1 MAVNRADIGAK
12 KMRESRTENMTAGK
26 ALKIL
31 HLTAQKPFA
40 TGSGTY
46 LLNLIGALSGK
57 GCEQAVIYGIDAGE
71 QLPEDAARRFS
82 EARLLSYPVL
92 YSSPELPFHVL
103 GMSDVMPY
111 PATRYRDL
119 DENMLKAFE
128 AAFGQAIKTAVESF
142 QPDLIF
148 CQHLFLLSALVRR
161 LCPDRPVFAFCHET
175 GLIQSEINPH
185 LFARIRDDLARL
197 EGIFALQPLQQ
208 KKILSRIPIPASR
221 CIVTGTSCNLSVF
234 QKENSTAKRTL
245 AEGSGDLSN
254 GFDKEPAG
262 KPDCN
267 IASGKRAGNSR
278 SLNVHQQDNAV
289 NASAQLSCSSAELV
303 RPCRLIYAGKL
314 SRLKGVDLLLRAF
327 RLLDPE
333 KFSLTLIGDSSDADE
348 RKLIEQL
355 CASLTLPLQRFPR
368 QDNAALPAFYAQADL
383 FILPTLREGLAISI
397 LEALACGLPCLMSD
411 LPGAPDGLLAH
422 LLYKPEEKL
431 PQALRFV
438 PFPEAVAADPEALLQ
453 PAQASEEAA
462 AAFVQNLAESIQDFA
477 PACVSRELAFPDMSP
492 CLVSSLADRVL
503 AACKKLLA

>member
-1 MAVNRADIGAK
+1 MTACLT
-12 KMRESRTENMTAGK
+12 ESREENMTAGK

-46 LLNLIGALSGK
+46 LLNLIGALSEK

-71 QLPEDAARRFS
+71 QLPEDAARRFA
-82 EARLLSYPVL
+82 EARLQSYPVL

-128 AAFGQAIKTAVESF
+128 AAFGQAIKTAVEAF

-185 LFARIRDDLARL
+185 LFARIKDDLARL

-234 QKENSTAKRTL
+234 QQENSTAK
-245 AEGSGDLSN
+245 ASGDLSN
-254 GFDKEPAG
+254 GLVKEPAG
-262 KPDCN
+262 KSNCN
-267 IASGKRAGNSR
+267 IASGKRVGNSR

-314 SRLKGVDLLLRAF
+314 SRLKGVDLLLRAC
-327 RLLDPE
+327 RLLDPK
-333 KFSLTLIGDSSDADE
+333 KFSLTLIGDSSDAE
-348 RKLIEQL
+348 EQRLIEQL

-431 PQALRFV
+431 PKALRFV
-438 PFPEAVAADPEALLQ
+438 PFSEDVSADPEALLQ

-477 PACVSRELAFPDMSP
+477 PACVSRELAFPDMNP
-492 CLVSSLADRVL
+492 CLASSLADRIL

>member
-1 MAVNRADIGAK
+1 MTDSMIVKMADSGAK
-12 KMRESRTENMTAGK
+12 KMRESRTENMIAGK

-46 LLNLIGALSGK
+46 LLNLIGALSVK
-57 GCEQAVIYGIDAGE
+57 ACKQAVIYGIDTGE
-71 QLPEDAARRFS
+71 QLPEDAARRFA
-82 EARLLSYPVL
+82 EARLQSYPVL

-128 AAFGQAIKTAVESF
+128 AAFGQAIKMAVEAF

-234 QKENSTAKRTL
+234 QKENSTAKRTV
-245 AEGSGDLSN
+245 AEGSGDLSK
-254 GFDKEPAG
+254 GLVKKPVG
-262 KPDCN
+262 KPNCTV
-267 IASGKRAGNSR
+267 ASGKRVGNSR

-289 NASAQLSCSSAELV
+289 NASEQFA

-314 SRLKGVDLLLRAF
+314 SRLKGVDLLLRAC

-348 RKLIEQL
+348 QRLIEQL
-355 CASLTLPLQRFPR
+355 CASLTLHLQRFPR

-431 PQALRFV
+431 PKALRFV
-438 PFPEAVAADPEALLQ
+438 PFPEDVSADPEALLQ
-453 PAQASEEAA
+453 PCKGSEEAA

-492 CLVSSLADRVL
+492 CLATSLADRIL

>member
-1 MAVNRADIGAK
+1 MSKGKQISMETALPAK
-12 KMRESRTENMTAGK
+12 KHKRTKEMTACLTESRTENMTAGK

-46 LLNLIGALSGK
+46 LLNLIGALSEK
-57 GCEQAVIYGIDAGE
+57 GCEQAVIYGIDTGE
-71 QLPEDAARRFS
+71 QLPEDAALRFS
-82 EARLLSYPVL
+82 EARLQSYPVFYL
-92 YSSPELPFHVL
+92 SPELPFHVL

-128 AAFGQAIKTAVESF
+128 AAFGQAIKMAVEAF

-185 LFARIRDDLARL
+185 LFARIKEDLARL

-208 KKILSRIPIPASR
+208 KKILTRIPIPASR

-234 QKENSTAKRTL
+234 QKA
-245 AEGSGDLSN
+245 A
-254 GFDKEPAG
+254 A
-262 KPDCN
+262 
-267 IASGKRAGNSR
+267 A
-278 SLNVHQQDNAV
+278 
-289 NASAQLSCSSAELV
+289 AQLNFSSAELA

-314 SRLKGVDLLLRAF
+314 SRLKGVDLLLRAC

-333 KFSLTLIGDSSDADE
+333 KFSLTLIGDSSDAE
-348 RKLIEQL
+348 EQRLIEQL

-438 PFPEAVAADPEALLQ
+438 PFPEGVAADPETLLQ
-453 PAQASEEAA
+453 PCKGSEEAA

-492 CLVSSLADRVL
+492 CFASSLADRIL
-503 AACKKLLA
+503 AACEKLLA

>member
-1 MAVNRADIGAK
+1 
-12 KMRESRTENMTAGK
+12 MRESGTENMTAGK

-57 GCEQAVIYGIDAGE
+57 GCEQAVIYGVDAGE
-71 QLPEDAARRFS
+71 QLPEDAARRFA
-82 EARLLSYPVL
+82 EARLQSYPVL

-119 DENMLKAFE
+119 DENMLQAFE
-128 AAFGQAIKTAVESF
+128 TAFGQAIKTAVEAF

-161 LCPDRPVFAFCHET
+161 LCPDQPVFAFCHET

-185 LFARIRDDLARL
+185 LFARIKDDLARL

-234 QKENSTAKRTL
+234 QQENSAAK
-245 AEGSGDLSN
+245 GSGDLSN

-262 KPDCN
+262 KPNCN
-267 IASGKRAGNSR
+267 IASGKRVGNSR

-289 NASAQLSCSSAELV
+289 NASEQFA

-314 SRLKGVDLLLRAF
+314 SRLKGVDLLLRAC

-333 KFSLTLIGDSSDADE
+333 KFSLTLIGDSSDE
-348 RKLIEQL
+348 EEQRLIEQL

-438 PFPEAVAADPEALLQ
+438 LFPEAVAADPEVLLQ
-453 PAQASEEAA
+453 PCQASEEAA

-477 PACVSRELAFPDMSP
+477 PACVSRELTFPDMSP
-492 CLVSSLADRVL
+492 CLASSLADRIL
-503 AACKKLLA
+503 AACEKLLA

>member
-1 MAVNRADIGAK
+1 
-12 KMRESRTENMTAGK
+12 MTAGK

-82 EARLLSYPVL
+82 EARLQSYPVL

-119 DENMLKAFE
+119 NENMLKAFE
-128 AAFGQAIKTAVESF
+128 AAFGQAIKTALKAF

-161 LCPDRPVFAFCHET
+161 LCPDRPVFAICHET

-185 LFARIRDDLARL
+185 LFARIKDDLARL

-234 QKENSTAKRTL
+234 QQENSAAK
-245 AEGSGDLSN
+245 GSGNLSN
-254 GFDKEPAG
+254 GLVKEPVG
-262 KPDCN
+262 KPDCTV
-267 IASGKRAGNSR
+267 ASEKRAGNAR
-278 SLNVHQQDNAV
+278 SLNVLQQDNAE
-289 NASAQLSCSSAELV
+289 NAEARLSCSSAELA

-314 SRLKGVDLLLRAF
+314 SRLKGVDLLLRAC
-327 RLLDPE
+327 RLLDPK

-348 RKLIEQL
+348 QRLIEQL

-438 PFPEAVAADPEALLQ
+438 PFPEGVSADPEALLQ
-453 PAQASEEAA
+453 PCQASEEAA

-492 CLVSSLADRVL
+492 CLASSLADRIL
-503 AACKKLLA
+503 AACEKLLA

>member
-1 MAVNRADIGAK
+1 
-12 KMRESRTENMTAGK
+12 MTAGK

-82 EARLLSYPVL
+82 EARLQSYPVL

-119 DENMLKAFE
+119 NENMLQAFE
-128 AAFGQAIKTAVESF
+128 AAFERAIKTAVEAF

-185 LFARIRDDLARL
+185 LFARIKEDLARL

-208 KKILSRIPIPASR
+208 KKILTRIPIPASR

-234 QKENSTAKRTL
+234 QQA
-245 AEGSGDLSN
+245 A
-254 GFDKEPAG
+254 A
-262 KPDCN
+262 
-267 IASGKRAGNSR
+267 A
-278 SLNVHQQDNAV
+278 
-289 NASAQLSCSSAELV
+289 AQLSCSSAELA

-314 SRLKGVDLLLRAF
+314 SRLKGVDLLLRAC

-333 KFSLTLIGDSSDADE
+333 KFSLTLIGDSSDAE
-348 RKLIEQL
+348 EQRLIEQL

-438 PFPEAVAADPEALLQ
+438 PFPEGVSADPETLLQ
-453 PAQASEEAA
+453 PCKGSEEAA

-492 CLVSSLADRVL
+492 CLSSSLADRIL

>member
-1 MAVNRADIGAK
+1 
-12 KMRESRTENMTAGK
+12 MTAGK

-82 EARLLSYPVL
+82 EARLRSYPVL

-234 QKENSTAKRTL
+234 QQENSAAKRTL

-254 GFDKEPAG
+254 GLVKEPVG
-262 KPDCN
+262 KHDCN
-267 IASGKRAGNSR
+267 IASGKRSGNSR
-278 SLNVHQQDNAV
+278 SLNVLQEDIAENAE
-289 NASAQLSCSSAELV
+289 ELA

-314 SRLKGVDLLLRAF
+314 SRLKGVDLLLRAC
-327 RLLDPE
+327 RLLNPE
-333 KFSLTLIGDSSDADE
+333 KFSLTLIGDSSDE
-348 RKLIEQL
+348 EEQRLIEQL

-431 PQALRFV
+431 PQALRFM

-492 CLVSSLADRVL
+492 CLASSLADRILV
-503 AACKKLLA
+503 ACEKLLA

>member
-1 MAVNRADIGAK
+1 MADTMVVQMTDLRAK
-12 KMRESRTENMTAGK
+12 KMRESGTENMTAGK

-46 LLNLIGALSGK
+46 LLNLIGALSEK
-57 GCEQAVIYGIDAGE
+57 GCEQAVIYGIDTGE

-82 EARLLSYPVL
+82 EARLQSYPVL

-119 DENMLKAFE
+119 DENMLQAFE
-128 AAFGQAIKTAVESF
+128 TAFGRAIKTTVEAF

-185 LFARIRDDLARL
+185 LFARIKDDLARL

-234 QKENSTAKRTL
+234 QQKNSTAK
-245 AEGSGDLSN
+245 ASGDLSN
-254 GFDKEPAG
+254 GLVKEPA
-262 KPDCN
+262 
-267 IASGKRAGNSR
+267 
-278 SLNVHQQDNAV
+278 
-289 NASAQLSCSSAELV
+289 

-314 SRLKGVDLLLRAF
+314 SRLKGVDLLLRAC
-327 RLLDPE
+327 RLLDPK
-333 KFSLTLIGDSSDADE
+333 KFSLTLIGDSSDAE
-348 RKLIEQL
+348 EQKLIEQL

-368 QDNAALPAFYAQADL
+368 QDNAALPSFYAQADL

-431 PQALRFV
+431 PKALRFV
-438 PFPEAVAADPEALLQ
+438 PFPEAVAADPEVLLQ
-453 PAQASEEAA
+453 PCQASEEAA
-462 AAFVQNLAESIQDFA
+462 AAFVQNLAESIQNFA

-492 CLVSSLADRVL
+492 CLASSLADRIL
-503 AACKKLLA
+503 AACEKRIA

>member
-1 MAVNRADIGAK
+1 
-12 KMRESRTENMTAGK
+12 MRESRTENMTAGK

-46 LLNLIGALSGK
+46 LLNLIGALSEK
-57 GCEQAVIYGIDAGE
+57 GCEQAVIYGIDTGE

-82 EARLLSYPVL
+82 GARLQSYPVL

-128 AAFGQAIKTAVESF
+128 AAFGRAIKTAVEAF

-161 LCPDRPVFAFCHET
+161 LCPDRPIFAFCHET

-185 LFARIRDDLARL
+185 LFARIKDDLARL

-234 QKENSTAKRTL
+234 QQENSSAKRTV

-254 GFDKEPAG
+254 GLVKEPVG
-262 KPDCN
+262 KPDCTV
-267 IASGKRAGNSR
+267 ASEKRAGNAR
-278 SLNVHQQDNAV
+278 SLNVLQQDNAE
-289 NASAQLSCSSAELV
+289 NTEEPA

-314 SRLKGVDLLLRAF
+314 SRLKGVDLLLRAC

-333 KFSLTLIGDSSDADE
+333 KFSLTLIGDSSDAE
-348 RKLIEQL
+348 EQRLIERL

-368 QDNAALPAFYAQADL
+368 QDNATLPAFYAQADL
-383 FILPTLREGLAISI
+383 FILPTLREGLALSI

-431 PQALRFV
+431 PKALRFV

-453 PAQASEEAA
+453 PGQASEEAS

-477 PACVSRELAFPDMSP
+477 SACVSRELAFPDMSP
-492 CLVSSLADRVL
+492 CLASSLADRIL
-503 AACKKLLA
+503 AACEKLLA

>member
-1 MAVNRADIGAK
+1 
-12 KMRESRTENMTAGK
+12 MTAGK

-46 LLNLIGALSGK
+46 LLNLIGALSEK
-57 GCEQAVIYGIDAGE
+57 GCEQAVIYGIDTGE
-71 QLPEDAARRFS
+71 QLPEDAALRFS
-82 EARLLSYPVL
+82 EARLQSYPVFYL
-92 YSSPELPFHVL
+92 SPELPFHVL

-128 AAFGQAIKTAVESF
+128 AAFGQAIKMAVEAF

-185 LFARIRDDLARL
+185 LFARIKEDLARL

-208 KKILSRIPIPASR
+208 KKILTRIPIPASR

-234 QKENSTAKRTL
+234 QKA
-245 AEGSGDLSN
+245 A
-254 GFDKEPAG
+254 A
-262 KPDCN
+262 
-267 IASGKRAGNSR
+267 A
-278 SLNVHQQDNAV
+278 
-289 NASAQLSCSSAELV
+289 AQLNFSSAELA

-314 SRLKGVDLLLRAF
+314 SRLKGVDLLLRAC

-333 KFSLTLIGDSSDADE
+333 KFSLTLIGDSSDAE
-348 RKLIEQL
+348 EQRLIEQL

-438 PFPEAVAADPEALLQ
+438 PFPEGVAADPETLLQ
-453 PAQASEEAA
+453 PCKGSEEAA

-492 CLVSSLADRVL
+492 CFASSLADRIL
-503 AACKKLLA
+503 AACEKLLA

>member
-1 MAVNRADIGAK
+1 MAGCILREIRENMSKGRQISMETALPAK
-12 KMRESRTENMTAGK
+12 KHKRTKEMTACLTESREENMTAGK

-71 QLPEDAARRFS
+71 QLPEDAARRFA
-82 EARLLSYPVL
+82 EARLQSYPVL

-119 DENMLKAFE
+119 DENMLQAFE
-128 AAFGQAIKTAVESF
+128 TAFGQAIKMAVEAF

-185 LFARIRDDLARL
+185 LFARIKEDLARL

-234 QKENSTAKRTL
+234 QKA
-245 AEGSGDLSN
+245 A
-254 GFDKEPAG
+254 A
-262 KPDCN
+262 
-267 IASGKRAGNSR
+267 A
-278 SLNVHQQDNAV
+278 
-289 NASAQLSCSSAELV
+289 AQLSCSSPELA

-314 SRLKGVDLLLRAF
+314 SRLKGVDLLLRAC

-333 KFSLTLIGDSSDADE
+333 KFSLTLIGDSSDAE
-348 RKLIEQL
+348 EQKLIEQL
-355 CASLTLPLQRFPR
+355 CASLTLPLQRLPR

-431 PQALRFV
+431 PRALRFV
-438 PFPEAVAADPEALLQ
+438 PFPEDVSADPEALLQ
-453 PAQASEEAA
+453 PCKGSEEAA

-492 CLVSSLADRVL
+492 CLASSLADRVL
-503 AACKKLLA
+503 AACEKLLA